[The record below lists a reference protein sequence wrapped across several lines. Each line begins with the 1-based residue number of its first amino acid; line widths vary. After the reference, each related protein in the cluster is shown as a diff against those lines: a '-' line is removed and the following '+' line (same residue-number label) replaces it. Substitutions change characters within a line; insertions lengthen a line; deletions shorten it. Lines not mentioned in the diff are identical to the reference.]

1 MELDSSL
8 LILHDLHVQ
17 ILVLLL
23 LGSVLR
29 VIYLVLGVLVHL
41 LLLSKSLIWMHH
53 LSATWYGVL
62 TEL

>member
-23 LGSVLR
+23 LSSVLG
-29 VIYLVLGVLVHL
+29 VIHLVLGILVLL
-41 LLLSKSLIWMHH
+41 LLLSESLIWMHH
-53 LSATWYGVL
+53 LSTAWHGVL